1 MPLGAWLSR
10 CAACRWA
17 PLLSRSSSVRSRVV
31 VRKPEANP
39 SVLNSHAP
47 PLRRRLREAHHRQ
60 GERAEA
66 VHERQAQDPW
76 RRHEGYQDGAHP
88 QEGPD
93 GC

>member
-10 CAACRWA
+10 RTACRWT
-17 PLLSRSSSVRSRVV
+17 PLLSRSSRVV
-31 VRKPEANP
+31 VRKPEADP

-66 VHERQAQDPW
+66 VHERQAQDPGG
-76 RRHEGYQDGAHP
+76 RHEGYQDGAHP